1 MNAVGQPISRI
12 DGRLKVTG
20 SARYTAD
27 IPLEAI
33 VHAAIVYSTIANG
46 RIVSI
51 DTAAAENAPGVLAVL
66 THKNMPR
73 MNQQSWSHLRP
84 QGQTYLPLQDDQI
97 HYAGQP
103 VALVVAAT
111 LDQATYAGTLI
122 KVAYEAH
129 PPVVFDLRTASEDA
143 VEPSQR
149 MWPLSSSVGDADKA
163 IAGAAVKIEQTYTMS
178 DRHHNPMEPHVT
190 LAVWDGDD
198 SLTLYDSTQMVVGT
212 KKLVSL
218 VLGIPEEKINV
229 VCEFLGGGF
238 GGKSWSWPHTLLA
251 ALAAK
256 VVNRPVRL
264 QLSRAQMY
272 SMVGHQAGTVQTIAL
287 GANSDGNLSGIRH
300 DSINPTSVFDD
311 YVEYAA
317 MASRHLWRASGGIAT
332 SHRVVHVNR
341 NSPVV
346 LRAPMEAQG
355 HFALECAMD
364 ELAYATGIDPVELRL
379 RNDTDTDP
387 YSGRPFST
395 RALRE
400 CLTKGAARFG
410 WDRRTPEPRSMRDG
424 RYLIGQGMAA
434 AIYTHWR
441 WPGKARVTIN
451 GDGSALVEA
460 AAHDIGTGTYTVMAQ
475 VAADVLGLAPDK
487 VTVRLGDTRLPESHP
502 AIGSAT
508 VSNATAAVM
517 LAARAARE
525 KAIALTLTDRD
536 APFAGAAPDDVIVAD
551 GRLALAKTNLNVTYA
566 ELLARNGLSS
576 LVGEGDYAPVEEV
589 NGPKAIFSFSAV
601 FAEVRVD
608 ADLGLVRLNRF
619 VGAYDA
625 GRIINPKT
633 ARSQAI
639 GGIIW
644 GVGQALLEQSET
656 DPASGQFI
664 NRNYSGYLVP
674 TNADIP
680 ELDVLFVGGF
690 DEEASPLGH
699 QGPWRVDGGIGS
711 AGDCQRSVSRDRQ
724 AHTRPA
730 DHNRKAVLTRNCD
743 GRFNSYR
750 RHCNAVSP
758 VLRRR
763 STACTIKKR
772 S

>member
-1 MNAVGQPISRI
+1 MSTVGQPLSRL

-20 SARYTAD
+20 GARYTAD
-27 IPLEAI
+27 VPANAI

-46 RIVSI
+46 RVVSI
-51 DTAAAENAPGVLAVL
+51 DTTTAENAPGVLVVL
-66 THKNMPR
+66 THRNMPR
-73 MNQQSWSHLRP
+73 MQALPWSHLRP
-84 QGQTYLPLQDDQI
+84 QGQTYLPLQDDQV

-103 VALVVAAT
+103 MVLVVATT

-122 KVAYEAH
+122 KVVYETNI
-129 PPVVFDLRTASEDA
+129 PVMFDLRTAKKDA

-149 MWPLSSSVGDADKA
+149 MWPLSSSIGDADKA
-163 IAGAAVKIEQTYTMS
+163 IADAAVKIKQTYTMP
-178 DRHHNPMEPHVT
+178 DRHHNQMEPHVT
-190 LAVWDGDD
+190 LAVWDDD
-198 SLTLYDSTQMVVGT
+198 GKLTLYDSTQMVVGT
-212 KKLVSL
+212 MKLASAA
-218 VLGIPEEKINV
+218 LGVPEEKINV

-238 GGKSWSWPHTLLA
+238 GGKSWSWPHTLLV

-272 SMVGHQAGTVQTIAL
+272 SMVGHQAATVQTIAL
-287 GANSDGNLSGIRH
+287 GADHDGKLTGIRH
-300 DSINPTSVFDD
+300 DSVNPTSIFDD

-317 MASRHLWRASGGIAT
+317 MASRHLWRASGGIST
-332 SHRVVHVNR
+332 SHKVVRVNR

-379 RNDTDTDP
+379 RNDTDSDP

-395 RALRE
+395 RDLRE

-424 RYLIGQGMAA
+424 RFLIGQGVAA

-441 WPGKARVTIN
+441 WPGKARVTLN
-451 GDGSALVEA
+451 ADGSTLVEA
-460 AAHDIGTGTYTVMAQ
+460 AAHDIGTGTYTIMAQ
-475 VAADVLGLAPDK
+475 VAADVLGLGPHR

-508 VSNATAAVM
+508 AANATAAVM
-517 LAARAARE
+517 LAAQAARA
-525 KAIALTLTDRD
+525 KAIELALTGRD
-536 APFAGAAPDDVIVAD
+536 APFAGAAAKDLIVAE
-551 GRLALAKTNLNVTYA
+551 GGLALARRNLNITYA
-566 ELLARNGLSS
+566 ELLTRNGLSS
-576 LVGEGDYAPVEEV
+576 LVGDGDYDPVEEV

-608 ADLGLVRLNRF
+608 PDLGLVRLNRF
-619 VGAYDA
+619 LGVYDA

-644 GVGQALLEQSET
+644 GTGQALLEQSET

-680 ELDVLFVGGF
+680 ELDVLFVGDF
-690 DEEASPLGH
+690 DEEASPLGAK
-699 QGPWRVDGGIGS
+699 GLGELTAV
-711 AGDCQRSVSRDRQ
+711 SV
-724 AHTRPA
+724 APA
-730 DHNRKAVLTRNCD
+730 IT
-743 GRFNSYR
+743 
-750 RHCNAVSP
+750 NAVYHATGKRVRDLP
-758 VLRRR
+758 ITIEKVL
-763 STACTIKKR
+763 
-772 S
+772 

>member
-20 SARYTAD
+20 GARYTAD
-27 IPLEAI
+27 IPVEAI
-33 VHAAIVYSTIANG
+33 VHGAIVYSTIANG
-46 RIVSI
+46 RTVSI
-51 DTAAAENAPGVLAVL
+51 DTAAAENAPGVLDVL

-84 QGQTYLPLQDDQI
+84 QGQTYLPLQDDRI
-97 HYAGQP
+97 YYAGQP
-103 VALVVAAT
+103 LALVIAAT
-111 LDQATYAGTLI
+111 LDQANYAGTLI
-122 KVAYEAH
+122 KVAYEAR
-129 PPVVFDLRTASEDA
+129 PPVVFDLRTAKEDA
-143 VEPSQR
+143 VEPPQR

-163 IAGAAVKIEQTYTMS
+163 IAGAAVKIQQTYTMS

-190 LAVWDGDD
+190 LAVWDGTG

-212 KKLVSL
+212 RKLVSL

-238 GGKSWSWPHTLLA
+238 GGKSWSWPHTPLA

-287 GANSDGNLSGIRH
+287 GADGDGTLSGIRH

-364 ELAYATGIDPVELRL
+364 ELAYATGVDPVALRL
-379 RNDTDTDP
+379 RNDTDIDP

-410 WDRRTPEPRSMRDG
+410 WDRRSPEPRSMRDG

-451 GDGSALVEA
+451 RGGSVLVEA

-525 KAIALTLTDRD
+525 KAIALTLTGRD
-536 APFAGAAPDDVIVAD
+536 APFAGAAPADVIVAD
-551 GRLALAKTNLNVTYA
+551 GRLALVKTNSNVTYA
-566 ELLARNGLSS
+566 ELLARNGLSG
-576 LVGEGDYAPVEEV
+576 LVGEGDYAPVEEA

-608 ADLGLVRLNRF
+608 AELGLVRLNRF

-690 DEEASPLGH
+690 DEEASPLGTK
-699 QGPWRVDGGIGS
+699 GLGELTAV
-711 AGDCQRSVSRDRQ
+711 SV
-724 AHTRPA
+724 APA
-730 DHNRKAVLTRNCD
+730 IA
-743 GRFNSYR
+743 
-750 RHCNAVSP
+750 NAVYHATGKRIRDLP
-758 VLRRR
+758 VTVEKLL
-763 STACTIKKR
+763 
-772 S
+772 

>member
-27 IPLEAI
+27 IPLETS
-33 VHAAIVYSTIANG
+33 VHAAIVYSAIANG

-51 DTAAAENAPGVLAVL
+51 ETAVTDHAPGVLAVL

-84 QGQTYLPLQDDQI
+84 QGQTYLPLQDDRI

-122 KVAYEAH
+122 KVAYESH
-129 PPVVFDLRTASEDA
+129 PPVVFDLRTAMEDA
-143 VEPSQR
+143 VEPPQR
-149 MWPLSSSVGDADKA
+149 MWPLSSSVGDADRA
-163 IAGAAVKIEQTYTMS
+163 IAGASVKIEQTYTMS
-178 DRHHNPMEPHVT
+178 DRHHNPMEPHAT
-190 LAVWDGDD
+190 LAVWDGDG

-364 ELAYATGIDPVELRL
+364 ELAYATGVDPVELRL

-400 CLTKGAARFG
+400 CLTRGAARFG
-410 WDRRTPEPRSMRDG
+410 WDRRTPEPRSMRDE
-424 RYLIGQGMAA
+424 RYLIGQGVAA

-451 GDGSALVEA
+451 GGGSALVEA

-536 APFAGAAPDDVIVAD
+536 AAFAGAAPDDVIVAE

-576 LVGEGDYAPVEEV
+576 LVGEGDYAPIEEA

-608 ADLGLVRLNRF
+608 AELGLVRLNRF

-674 TNADIP
+674 TSADIP
-680 ELDVLFVGGF
+680 DLDVLFVGGF
-690 DEEASPLGH
+690 DEEASPLGTK
-699 QGPWRVDGGIGS
+699 GLGELTAV
-711 AGDCQRSVSRDRQ
+711 SV
-724 AHTRPA
+724 APA
-730 DHNRKAVLTRNCD
+730 IA
-743 GRFNSYR
+743 
-750 RHCNAVSP
+750 NAVYHATGKRIRDLP
-758 VLRRR
+758 VTVEKLL
-763 STACTIKKR
+763 
-772 S
+772 

>member
-27 IPLEAI
+27 IPLETS

-51 DTAAAENAPGVLAVL
+51 ETAVAENAPGVLAVL

-84 QGQTYLPLQDDQI
+84 QGQTYLPLQDDRI

-103 VALVVAAT
+103 VALVVAAA

-122 KVAYEAH
+122 KVAYETR
-129 PPVVFDLRTASEDA
+129 PPVVFDLRTAMEDA
-143 VEPSQR
+143 VEPPQR
-149 MWPLSSSVGDADKA
+149 MWPLSSSVGDADRA

-178 DRHHNPMEPHVT
+178 DRHHNPMEQHAT
-190 LAVWDGDD
+190 LAVWDGDG
-198 SLTLYDSTQMVVGT
+198 SLTLHDSTQMVVGT

-300 DSINPTSVFDD
+300 DSINPTSMFDD

-364 ELAYATGIDPVELRL
+364 ELAYATGVDPVELRL

-400 CLTKGAARFG
+400 CLTRGAARFG
-410 WDRRTPEPRSMRDG
+410 WDRRTPEPRSMRDE
-424 RYLIGQGMAA
+424 RYLIGQGVAA

-441 WPGKARVTIN
+441 WSGKARVTIN
-451 GDGSALVEA
+451 GGGSALVEA

-536 APFAGAAPDDVIVAD
+536 ARFAGAAPDDVIVAD

-608 ADLGLVRLNRF
+608 AELGLVRLNRF

-690 DEEASPLGH
+690 DEEASPLGTK
-699 QGPWRVDGGIGS
+699 GLGELTAV
-711 AGDCQRSVSRDRQ
+711 SV
-724 AHTRPA
+724 APA
-730 DHNRKAVLTRNCD
+730 IA
-743 GRFNSYR
+743 
-750 RHCNAVSP
+750 NAVYHATGKRIRDLP
-758 VLRRR
+758 VTVEKLL
-763 STACTIKKR
+763 
-772 S
+772 

>member
-12 DGRLKVTG
+12 EGRLKVTG

-27 IPLEAI
+27 ILLETI

-51 DTAAAENAPGVLAVL
+51 DTAVAENAPGVLAVL

-73 MNQQSWSHLRP
+73 MKALPWSHLRP
-84 QGQTYLPLQDDQI
+84 QGQTYLALQDDQI

-122 KVAYEAH
+122 KVAYEARA
-129 PPVVFDLRTASEDA
+129 PVVFDLRTAKEDA
-143 VEPSQR
+143 VEPPQR
-149 MWPLSSSVGDADKA
+149 MWPLSSSVGEADKA

-190 LAVWDGDD
+190 LAVWDGDG

-218 VLGIPEEKINV
+218 VLGIPEEKINI

-264 QLSRAQMY
+264 QLTRAQMY
-272 SMVGHQAGTVQTIAL
+272 SMVGHQAGTVQTIVL

-317 MASRHLWRASGGIAT
+317 MASRHLWRASGGIST
-332 SHRVVHVNR
+332 SHKIVHVNR

-364 ELAYATGIDPVELRL
+364 ELAYATGVDPVELRL

-410 WDRRTPEPRSMRDG
+410 WDRRSPEPRSMRDG

-441 WPGKARVTIN
+441 WPAKARVTIN
-451 GDGSALVEA
+451 GGGSALVET

-475 VAADVLGLAPDK
+475 VAADALGLAPDK

-536 APFAGAAPDDVIVAD
+536 ALFAGATPDDVIVAD

-576 LVGEGDYAPVEEV
+576 LVGDGDYAPVEEV

-608 ADLGLVRLNRF
+608 PDLGLIRLSRV

-644 GVGQALLEQSET
+644 GAGQALLEQSET

-690 DEEASPLGH
+690 DEEASPLGTK
-699 QGPWRVDGGIGS
+699 GLGELTAV
-711 AGDCQRSVSRDRQ
+711 SV
-724 AHTRPA
+724 APA
-730 DHNRKAVLTRNCD
+730 IV
-743 GRFNSYR
+743 
-750 RHCNAVSP
+750 NAVYHATGKRIRDLP
-758 VLRRR
+758 VTVEKLL
-763 STACTIKKR
+763 
-772 S
+772 

>member
-1 MNAVGQPISRI
+1 MNAVGQPISRV

-20 SARYTAD
+20 GARYTAD

-33 VHAAIVYSTIANG
+33 THAAIVYSTIANG
-46 RIVSI
+46 RTVSI
-51 DTAAAENAPGVLAVL
+51 DTAAAEKAPGVLVVL

-73 MNQQSWSHLRP
+73 MNALPWSHLRP
-84 QGQTYLPLQDDQI
+84 QGQTYLPLQNDQI

-103 VALVVAAT
+103 IAVVVAAT

-122 KVAYEAH
+122 KVTYETQ
-129 PPVVFDLRTASEDA
+129 PTIVFDLRTAKEDA
-143 VEPSQR
+143 VEPLQR
-149 MWPLSSSVGDADKA
+149 MWPLSSLAGDANKA
-163 IAGAAVKIEQTYTMS
+163 IADSAIKIKQTYTMP
-178 DRHHNPMEPHVT
+178 DRHHNQMEPHVT
-190 LAVWDGDD
+190 LAVWDDAGT
-198 SLTLYDSTQMVVGT
+198 LTLYDSTQMVVGT
-212 KKLVSL
+212 RKLASQ

-256 VVNRPVRL
+256 VLNRPVRI
-264 QLSRAQMY
+264 QLTRAQMY
-272 SMVGHQAGTVQTIAL
+272 SMVGHQAATVQTIAL
-287 GANSDGNLSGIRH
+287 GASHDGQLSGICH
-300 DSINPTSVFDD
+300 DSVNPTSVFDD

-317 MASRHLWRASGGIAT
+317 VASRHLWGASGGIST

-364 ELAYATGIDPVELRL
+364 ELAYATGVDPVELRL

-400 CLTKGAARFG
+400 CLTNGAARFG
-410 WDRRTPEPRSMRDG
+410 WDKRTPEPRSMRDG
-424 RYLIGQGMAA
+424 RYLIGQGVAA
-434 AIYTHWR
+434 AIFTHWR
-441 WPGKARVTIN
+441 WPAKARVTLKC
-451 GDGSALVEA
+451 DGSALVEA

-475 VAADVLGLAPDK
+475 VAADALGLTLDR
-487 VTVRLGDTRLPESHP
+487 VGVRLGDTRLPESHP

-508 VSNATAAVM
+508 VPNATAAVM
-517 LAARAARE
+517 LAAQATRG
-525 KAIALTLTDRD
+525 KAVELALTGRD
-536 APFAGAAPDDVIVAD
+536 APFTGASADDITVTD
-551 GRLALAKTNLNVTYA
+551 GRLSLARTNQNITYA
-566 ELLARNGLSS
+566 DLLARNGLSS
-576 LVGEGDYAPVEEV
+576 LVGDGDYDPVEEV

-608 ADLGLVRLNRF
+608 PDFGLVRLTRF

-644 GVGQALLEQSET
+644 GVGQALLEQSEI

-664 NRNYSGYLVP
+664 NRNYSGYLVA

-680 ELDVLFVGGF
+680 ELDVLFVDGF
-690 DEEASPLGH
+690 DKEASPLGAK
-699 QGPWRVDGGIGS
+699 GLGELTAV
-711 AGDCQRSVSRDRQ
+711 SV
-724 AHTRPA
+724 APA
-730 DHNRKAVLTRNCD
+730 IA
-743 GRFNSYR
+743 
-750 RHCNAVSP
+750 NAVYHATGKRIRDLP
-758 VLRRR
+758 V
-763 STACTIKKR
+763 TAEKLL
-772 S
+772 